1 MFLEF
6 WGTKIVGCS
15 FYAAVKYSLQISSVL
30 LRQNWQLSMVL
41 IHIIFAIG
49 LILRNMR
56 RISSFFFSV
65 FDIAVAKKII
75 S

>member
-6 WGTKIVGCS
+6 WGTKIAGCS

-30 LRQNWQLSMVL
+30 LCQNWQLSMVL
-41 IHIIFAIG
+41 IHIIFAI
-49 LILRNMR
+49 ILRNMR

-65 FDIAVAKKII
+65 FDIDVAKKII